1 MRTMSFAA
9 AFELALPL
17 YLLILVGYLLARYA
31 GWPPTVGEALSRF
44 VFVVGIPAML
54 FGLTSDLSR
63 LPPIDGRVLVA
74 YFGACLAVFVVS
86 RFLGARAFGQDGVEQ
101 SVFGMGAIYGNTV
114 MIGLPI
120 ARAALGE
127 EAVPSL
133 ALILVTNSI
142 VLWTVATT
150 SVEWARGGSPNPR
163 ALLRTLLSVITN
175 PVVASILLGAAWSAT
190 GLKLPTPVRGTLNL
204 LGQSAVPLALVS
216 VGFGLAVYRIREG
229 IGEAVAMTTLKLV
242 ALPFIAWLI
251 ARAVGLGSLETQ
263 VVVLL
268 TSVATGVNAYLM
280 AREFRSLQ
288 GPVGTALILS
298 NIVSAVTVPL
308 VLLLTHA

>member
-17 YLLILVGYLLARYA
+17 YLLILVGYLLGRHA
-31 GWPPTVGEALSRF
+31 GWSPSIGEALSRF
-44 VFVVGIPAML
+44 VFVVGIPSML
-54 FGLTSDLSR
+54 FGLTSELSR

-74 YFGACLAVFVVS
+74 YFGACLAVFVLA
-86 RFLGARAFGQDGVEQ
+86 RLTGARAFGQDGVAQ
-101 SVFGMGAIYGNTV
+101 SVFAMGAIYGNTV
-114 MIGLPI
+114 MIGLPV

-150 SVEWARGGSPNPR
+150 SVEWARGGSPSPR
-163 ALLRTLLSVITN
+163 AMLRTLRSVLAN

-190 GLKLPTPVRGTLNL
+190 GLALPTPLRSTLNL
-204 LGQSAVPLALVS
+204 LAQSAVPLALVS
-216 VGFGLAVYRIREG
+216 VGFGLAAYRIREG
-229 IGEAVAMTTLKLV
+229 IAEASVMTALKLI
-242 ALPFIAWLI
+242 ALPLGAWLI
-251 ARAVGLGSLETQ
+251 ARAVGLGAVETQ

-280 AREFRSLQ
+280 AREFRALQ
-288 GPVGTALILS
+288 GPVGTGLILS
-298 NIVSAVTVPL
+298 HLVSAVTVPL
-308 VLLLTHA
+308 VLRLTHA